1 MRVGLSFRL
10 GLVLLLLPDGLLA
23 AGAIFRVA
31 TYNLENYFIEAQ
43 DRRHA
48 KTAEARA
55 QVRESIR
62 QMAPDVIALQEVGGT
77 NAFEELRQGLRAAGL
92 DLPYAEYVPGWDP
105 AIHTAIL
112 SRFPIIA
119 RHPHTNDVFLLSG
132 RRFHV
137 SRGIG
142 DVEIEVNPNYRF
154 TLLTAH
160 LKSRLQTALADETE
174 LRLQEAKVLRE
185 KADDYLALNPEANL
199 VVLGDFNDTIDSAT
213 IHEII
218 GRGRHKLIDTRP
230 GERRPG
236 DPSGDASGVKGRT
249 VTWTHFYP
257 KADTYSRVDFILL
270 SRGMAREWVKEDT
283 YILASPE
290 WGMASDHRPLV
301 AAFEAKER

>member
-1 MRVGLSFRL
+1 MGVSFRL
-10 GLVLLLLPDGLLA
+10 SLALLLLPDGLLT
-23 AGAIFRVA
+23 AGAVFRVA

-77 NAFEELRQGLRAAGL
+77 NALQELRRGLSAMGL
-92 DLPYAEYVPGWDP
+92 DFPYAEYVPGWDP

-112 SRFPIIA
+112 SRFPIMA
-119 RHPHTNDVFLLSG
+119 RRPHTNDVFLLSG

-142 DVEIEVNPNYRF
+142 DIEIQVTPSYRF
-154 TLLTAH
+154 TLLAAH

-174 LRLQEAKVLRE
+174 LRLQEAKVLGKIVDE
-185 KADDYLALNPEANL
+185 YLASNPEANL
-199 VVLGDFNDTIDSAT
+199 VVVGDLNDTKDSASV
-213 IHEII
+213 HEVI
-218 GRGRHKLIDTRP
+218 GRGRRKLIDTRP

-236 DPSGDASGVKGRT
+236 SPSGDSSGVKGRT

-270 SRGMAREWVKEDT
+270 SRGMAREWVKNET
-283 YILASPE
+283 YVLASPE
-290 WGMASDHRPLV
+290 WGTGSDHRPLV
-301 AAFEAKER
+301 AAFDTEDR